1 MATVGAHTGKS
12 VLLIG
17 PGFIGWN
24 VLELLVKDQYNVTAF
39 TRSKE
44 HGAKLTATGAKNVVL
59 GDLGDKKLISDEV
72 TKHDIVLHIASAD
85 HAASAEAVLDGVQR
99 RADEGHSTIYIHTS
113 GTSVIGDVEARGKK
127 SSKVY
132 HDSKAA
138 EINALPDGAPHR
150 QIDLRILGVQ
160 KKLGAKAKMAI
171 VMPPL
176 IYGYNDKHG
185 RLSIQIPTLTRFA
198 LKHGFAGYVGEGDAV
213 WSQIHVKDLARGYRM
228 ILHQLESTP
237 ADSPELLENPYY
249 FCECTGDQ
257 EVSWKEIAALI
268 GHTLHE
274 QGKIADPA
282 PRQIDPKLYG
292 DIFGADFTEAVMGL
306 NSRSRAERLRGMG
319 WKPVEKSWQLSFVSD
334 ELPEILKED
343 ISKFAGY
350 GAAVAS

>member
-1 MATVGAHTGKS
+1 MATVGAHTGKN

-44 HGAKLTATGAKNVVL
+44 HAAKLTDTGAKNVVL
-59 GDLGDKKLISDEV
+59 GSLDDKQLISDEV

-99 RADEGHSTIYIHTS
+99 RADKGQSTIYIHTS
-113 GTSVIGDVEARGKK
+113 GTKPE
-127 SSKVY
+127 
-132 HDSKAA
+132 
-138 EINALPDGAPHR
+138 EINALPDNAPHR
-150 QIDLRILGVQ
+150 QIDLGILDVQ
-160 KKLGAKAKMAI
+160 KKLGAKAKIAI

-249 FCECTGDQ
+249 FCECAGDQ

-274 QGKIADPA
+274 QGKIADPT

-306 NSRSRAERLRGMG
+306 NSRSRAERLRALG
-319 WKPVEKSWQLSFVSD
+319 WKPVEKSWQQSFVMD
-334 ELPEILKED
+334 ELPVILKED
-343 ISKFAGY
+343 NSKFAGY